1 MIKQAFD
8 TFEAFEMRRKTMK
21 ERIDWPLVFQT
32 MMAIATLINAI
43 GHAFNGN
50 NSAAVGWGMSAILWG
65 VIIAIGRQGLK

>member
-1 MIKQAFD
+1 
-8 TFEAFEMRRKTMK
+8 MK

-50 NSAAVGWGMSAILWG
+50 TSAAVGWGMSAILWG
-65 VIIAIGRQGLK
+65 VIIAIGRQV